1 MSRSSSTTGILASLA
16 SFSTESQPVE
26 TTGARKMA
34 STFCAMKERIALIWF
49 SCFCCA
55 SAILRL
61 TLRLLASCL
70 ETEVSAA
77 RQPDSDPICEKPM
90 VSSAALAG
98 TPSSNAAMALAAKRA
113 LGVIRRVSQGVYLGR
128 RLVAWH
134 PKTPFPGDGRYYF
147 TEDWFRIVILSDYS
161 EEGAG

>member
-16 SFSTESQPVE
+16 SFSTESHPVE
-26 TTGARKMA
+26 TTGARKIA
-34 STFCAMKERIALIWF
+34 STFCAMKERIALIWL

-61 TLRLLASCL
+61 TWRLLASCL

-90 VSSAALAG
+90 VSWPALAG
-98 TPSSNAAMALAAKRA
+98 GASSNAAVALAAKRA
-113 LGVIRRVSQGVYLGR
+113 LRVIRRVSQDVIRG
-128 RLVAWH
+128 A
-134 PKTPFPGDGRYYF
+134 
-147 TEDWFRIVILSDYS
+147 DW
-161 EEGAG
+161 